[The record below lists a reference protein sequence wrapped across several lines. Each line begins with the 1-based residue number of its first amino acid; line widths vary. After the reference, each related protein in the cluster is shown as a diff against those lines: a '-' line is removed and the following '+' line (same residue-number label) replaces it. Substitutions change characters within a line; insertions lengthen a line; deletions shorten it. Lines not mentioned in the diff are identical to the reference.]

1 MRRRSICVLAAVVGV
16 ALGGAALAP
25 ALAQDAYPSRPIRM
39 IIPFSAGGPTD
50 IVGRLLAERM
60 GQQMGQRIVVEN
72 RTGAG
77 VVVGADA
84 VAKAPKDGYTFLY
97 GTVSLAVTPAMFRQ
111 LPFDPVRDFT
121 PAALTAKI
129 PTVLL
134 VNPNT
139 IPAQTYQEFVAYA
152 RANEGRLTYG
162 GGGQGTAGHMS
173 SELFLSLAGIKM
185 PVAQYR
191 GNSPAMIDLL
201 GGRIAFVMG
210 IGAEA
215 VNPIREGRL
224 RGLVVSADRR
234 LPQIPDVPAAPEVG
248 LPGWEAY
255 TWQMIWLPA
264 GTPMEIVRRLNAEAN
279 TALRDPGLRQRL
291 TADAA
296 TIIDDSTP
304 ESAAAYMAA
313 EFNRWVPIMRA
324 AGVVP
329 Q

>member
-1 MRRRSICVLAAVVGV
+1 MRRRSIIVLAAAVGF

-25 ALAQDAYPSRPIRM
+25 AFAQDAYPSRPIRM

-50 IVGRLLAERM
+50 IVGRLLAEQM

-121 PAALTAKI
+121 PVALTAKI

-139 IPAQTYQEFVAYA
+139 IPARTYQEFVAYA

-279 TALRDPGLRQRL
+279 RALRLPSLRERL
-291 TADAA
+291 MADAA
-296 TIIDDSTP
+296 TVIDDSTP